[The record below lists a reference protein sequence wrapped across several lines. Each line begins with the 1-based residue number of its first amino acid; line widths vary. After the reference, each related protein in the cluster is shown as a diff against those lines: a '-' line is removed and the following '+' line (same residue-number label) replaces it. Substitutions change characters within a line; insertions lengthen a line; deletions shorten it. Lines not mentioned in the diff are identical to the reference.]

1 MSMDISDFYQ
11 TFFDEADE
19 LLADMEQHLL
29 VLQPEAPDAEQLN
42 AIFRAAHSIKGGA
55 GTFGFSV
62 LQETTHLMENLLDEA
77 RRGEMQLNTDII
89 NLFLETKDIMQEQLD
104 AYKQSQE
111 PDAASFDYICQAL
124 RQLALEAKGET
135 PSAVTRLSVVAKSE
149 PQDEQSRNQLPRRI
163 ILSRLKAGEVDLL
176 EEELGHLTTLT
187 DVVKG
192 VDSLSAILPGDIAED
207 DITAV
212 LCFVIEADQ
221 ITFETVEVSPKIS
234 TPPVLKLAAEQAPT
248 GRVER
253 EKTTRSSESTSIRV
267 AVEKVDQLINLVG
280 ELVITQSM
288 LAQRSSELDPVNHG
302 DLITSMGQLQRN
314 ARDLQESV
322 MSIRMMPMEY
332 VFSRY
337 PRLVRDLAGKL
348 GKQVELTLVGSST
361 ELDKSLIERII
372 DPLTHLVRNSLDH
385 GIELP
390 EKRLAA
396 GKNSVGNLILSAEH
410 QGGNICIEVTD
421 DGAGLNR
428 ERILAKA
435 ASQGLTVSENMS
447 DDEVAM
453 LIFAPGFSTAE
464 QVTDVSGRGVGMDVV
479 KRNIQEMGG
488 HVEIQSKQG
497 TGTTIRILLPLTLA
511 ILDGM
516 SVRVAD
522 EVFILPLNAVMESLQ
537 PREAINFMVITK
549 GAGRIAEVG
558 ARFVLDGMPGK
569 QMAIDA
575 DLNAGLIGE
584 DEAKKRR
591 SEVTQEADFYGSM
604 DGASKFVRGDAIA
617 GILIMVI
624 NVVGGLLVGVLQHGM
639 SMGHAAESYTLLTIG
654 DGLVAQ
660 IPALVI
666 STAAGVIVTRVSTD
680 QDVGEQM
687 VNQLFSNPSVM
698 LLSAAVLGLLGLVP
712 GMPNLVFL
720 LFTAG
725 LLGLAWWIRGRE
737 QKAPAEPKP
746 VKMAENNAVVEATWN
761 DVQLEDSLG
770 MEVGYRLSPMV
781 DFQQDGELL
790 GRIRSIRKKFAQEMG
805 FLPPVVHIR
814 DNMDLQ
820 PARYRILMKGVE
832 IGSGDAYPGRW
843 LAINPGTAAGTLPGE
858 ATVDPAFGLNAIWIE
873 SALKEQAQIQGY
885 TVVEASTVV
894 ATHLNHLIS
903 QHAAELFG
911 RQEAQQLLDRVA
923 QEMPKLTE
931 DLVPGVV
938 TLTTLHKV
946 LQNLL
951 DEKVPIR
958 DMRTILETLAEH
970 APIQS
975 DPHEL
980 TAVVRVALGRAITQ
994 QWFPGKDEVHVIGL
1008 DTPLERLLLQALQGG
1023 GGLEPGLADRLLAQ
1037 TQEALSRQEMV
1048 GAPPVL
1054 LVNHALRPLLSRFL
1068 RRSLPQLVVLS
1079 NLELS
1084 DNRHIRMT
1092 ATIGGK

>member
-124 RQLALEAKGET
+124 RQLALEAKDET

-149 PQDEQSRNQLPRRI
+149 PQDEQSRSQSPRRI

-192 VDSLSAILPGDIAED
+192 TDSLSAILPGDIAED

-221 ITFETVEVSPKIS
+221 ITFETIEVSPKIS

-253 EKTTRSSESTSIRV
+253 EKTTCSSESTSIRV

-537 PREAINFMVITK
+537 PREADLHPLAGGERVLEVRGEYLPIVELWKVFNVAGAKTEATQGIVVILQS
-549 GAGRIAEVG
+549 GGRRYALLV
-558 ARFVLDGMPGK
+558 D
-569 QMAIDA
+569 Q
-575 DLNAGLIGE
+575 LIGQHQVVVKNLE
-584 DEAKKRR
+584 SNYRK
-591 SEVTQEADFYGSM
+591 VP
-604 DGASKFVRGDAIA
+604 
-617 GILIMVI
+617 GI
-624 NVVGGLLVGVLQHGM
+624 
-639 SMGHAAESYTLLTIG
+639 SAATILG
-654 DGLVAQ
+654 DGSVAL
-660 IPALVI
+660 IVDVSALQAI
-666 STAAGVIVTRVSTD
+666 NREQRMANTAA
-680 QDVGEQM
+680 
-687 VNQLFSNPSVM
+687 
-698 LLSAAVLGLLGLVP
+698 
-712 GMPNLVFL
+712 
-720 LFTAG
+720 
-725 LLGLAWWIRGRE
+725 
-737 QKAPAEPKP
+737 
-746 VKMAENNAVVEATWN
+746 
-761 DVQLEDSLG
+761 
-770 MEVGYRLSPMV
+770 
-781 DFQQDGELL
+781 
-790 GRIRSIRKKFAQEMG
+790 
-805 FLPPVVHIR
+805 
-814 DNMDLQ
+814 
-820 PARYRILMKGVE
+820 
-832 IGSGDAYPGRW
+832 
-843 LAINPGTAAGTLPGE
+843 
-858 ATVDPAFGLNAIWIE
+858 
-873 SALKEQAQIQGY
+873 
-885 TVVEASTVV
+885 
-894 ATHLNHLIS
+894 
-903 QHAAELFG
+903 
-911 RQEAQQLLDRVA
+911 
-923 QEMPKLTE
+923 
-931 DLVPGVV
+931 
-938 TLTTLHKV
+938 
-946 LQNLL
+946 
-951 DEKVPIR
+951 
-958 DMRTILETLAEH
+958 
-970 APIQS
+970 
-975 DPHEL
+975 
-980 TAVVRVALGRAITQ
+980 
-994 QWFPGKDEVHVIGL
+994 
-1008 DTPLERLLLQALQGG
+1008 
-1023 GGLEPGLADRLLAQ
+1023 
-1037 TQEALSRQEMV
+1037 
-1048 GAPPVL
+1048 
-1054 LVNHALRPLLSRFL
+1054 
-1068 RRSLPQLVVLS
+1068 
-1079 NLELS
+1079 
-1084 DNRHIRMT
+1084 
-1092 ATIGGK
+1092 

>member
-124 RQLALEAKGET
+124 RQLALEAKDET

-149 PQDEQSRNQLPRRI
+149 PQDEQSRSQSPRRI

-192 VDSLSAILPGDIAED
+192 TDSLSAILPGDIAED

-234 TPPVLKLAAEQAPT
+234 TSPVLKLAAEQAPT

-537 PREAINFMVITK
+537 PREADLHPLAGGERVLEVRGEYLPIVELWKVFNVAGAKTEATQGIVVILQS
-549 GAGRIAEVG
+549 GGRRYALLV
-558 ARFVLDGMPGK
+558 D
-569 QMAIDA
+569 Q
-575 DLNAGLIGE
+575 LIG
-584 DEAKKRR
+584 
-591 SEVTQEADFYGSM
+591 
-604 DGASKFVRGDAIA
+604 
-617 GILIMVI
+617 
-624 NVVGGLLVGVLQHGM
+624 QH
-639 SMGHAAESYTLLTIG
+639 
-654 DGLVAQ
+654 
-660 IPALVI
+660 
-666 STAAGVIVTRVSTD
+666 
-680 QDVGEQM
+680 
-687 VNQLFSNPSVM
+687 
-698 LLSAAVLGLLGLVP
+698 
-712 GMPNLVFL
+712 
-720 LFTAG
+720 
-725 LLGLAWWIRGRE
+725 
-737 QKAPAEPKP
+737 
-746 VKMAENNAVVEATWN
+746 
-761 DVQLEDSLG
+761 
-770 MEVGYRLSPMV
+770 
-781 DFQQDGELL
+781 
-790 GRIRSIRKKFAQEMG
+790 
-805 FLPPVVHIR
+805 
-814 DNMDLQ
+814 
-820 PARYRILMKGVE
+820 
-832 IGSGDAYPGRW
+832 
-843 LAINPGTAAGTLPGE
+843 
-858 ATVDPAFGLNAIWIE
+858 
-873 SALKEQAQIQGY
+873 
-885 TVVEASTVV
+885 
-894 ATHLNHLIS
+894 
-903 QHAAELFG
+903 
-911 RQEAQQLLDRVA
+911 
-923 QEMPKLTE
+923 
-931 DLVPGVV
+931 
-938 TLTTLHKV
+938 
-946 LQNLL
+946 
-951 DEKVPIR
+951 
-958 DMRTILETLAEH
+958 
-970 APIQS
+970 
-975 DPHEL
+975 
-980 TAVVRVALGRAITQ
+980 
-994 QWFPGKDEVHVIGL
+994 
-1008 DTPLERLLLQALQGG
+1008 
-1023 GGLEPGLADRLLAQ
+1023 
-1037 TQEALSRQEMV
+1037 
-1048 GAPPVL
+1048 
-1054 LVNHALRPLLSRFL
+1054 
-1068 RRSLPQLVVLS
+1068 
-1079 NLELS
+1079 
-1084 DNRHIRMT
+1084 
-1092 ATIGGK
+1092 